1 MLQCSNKVFQHCL
14 RVLDKDIFS
23 VKFADLEKQSVLIL
37 GLGQEGLST
46 YRFLRQMFPRK
57 HFGLAD
63 RAGYDALSPQAK
75 GVLTH
80 NLDTESLH
88 LGGAYLECLSR
99 YTVIIKSPGIPPTL
113 PALQQAEALGTIV
126 SSQTALFFNNCSGT
140 IIGITGTKGK
150 STTAS
155 LIHAILS
162 AGGLDARLVGNIG
175 NPPLDIFFAVNSGT
189 VFVYELSSHQLAG
202 LRQSPHIAVFLNMM
216 PDHLDY
222 YESFE
227 DYFQAKQNISG
238 YQSAQDYLIYNAES
252 ALVSQTATASQ
263 AQLIPFSSDKIL
275 DTGCFIANDWVGF
288 RNKEDR
294 QDIPE
299 QIMRIADVPL
309 PGHFNLQNVLA
320 AVAAS
325 RLFEVESKHIVSAI
339 RNFQPLKH
347 RFDLVGRYRG
357 IVFYNASMATVPEA
371 TIAHLDTLG
380 SEVQTLLLGGHERH
394 LDFSELAKRLTTSQV
409 DNLILF
415 PTNGPR
421 IWDTI
426 REYQT
431 EPARF
436 SPHVFFVDSMEEA
449 VRLAYAHTE
458 PGKICLHSP
467 ASPSFGLFKDYKERG
482 TLFKEYVRQFGK

>member
-1 MLQCSNKVFQHCL
+1 MLQRSNRVFQHCL
-14 RVLDKDIFS
+14 RVLEKDVFL
-23 VKFADLEKQSVLIL
+23 VKFADLKKQSVLIL

-46 YRFLRQMFPRK
+46 YRFLRQMFPCQ

-63 RAGYDALSPQAK
+63 RADHDALSPQAK
-75 GVLTH
+75 GVLTR
-80 NLDTESLH
+80 NLDTQSVY

-99 YTVIIKSPGIPPTL
+99 YDVIIKSPGIPPTL
-113 PALQQAEALGTIV
+113 PVLQQAEALGKIIT
-126 SSQTALFFNNCSGT
+126 SQTALFFANCSGT

-162 AGGLDARLVGNIG
+162 AGGLDVRLVGNIG
-175 NPPLDIFFAVNSGT
+175 NPPLDIFFETNSKT
-189 VFVYELSSHQLAG
+189 VFVYELSSHQLEG

-227 DYFQAKQNISG
+227 DYFQAKQNIAR
-238 YQSAQDYLIYNAES
+238 YQSEQDYLIYNAES
-252 ALVSQTATASQ
+252 ELVSQTATASR
-263 AQLIPFSSDKIL
+263 ARLIPFSSDKML
-275 DTGCFIANDWVGF
+275 DTGCFIANDWVSF
-288 RNKEDR
+288 RGKEDME
-294 QDIPE
+294 DMLE
-299 QIMRIADVPL
+299 QILRIADVPL
-309 PGHFNLQNVLA
+309 PGHFNLQNILA
-320 AVAAS
+320 AVATS
-325 RLFEVESKHIVSAI
+325 SLFEVESKHIVSAI
-339 RNFQPLKH
+339 RNFQPLEH
-347 RFDLVGRYRG
+347 RFELVGPYRG
-357 IVFYNASMATVPEA
+357 ISFYNASIATVPEA

-394 LDFSELAKRLTTSQV
+394 LDFSELARRLMASQV

-421 IWDTI
+421 IWETI
-426 REYQT
+426 RSQQT
-431 EPARF
+431 EEPTF
-436 SPHVFFVDSMEEA
+436 SPRVFFVDSMEDA

-458 PGKICLHSP
+458 PGRICLHSP

-482 TLFKEYVRQFGK
+482 TLFKDYVRQLGE